1 MISLGFYGS
10 SSSILVIAELFRD
23 RPIGEPTIF
32 FVRRSFDGLLGFE
45 LMNDGAVVAFVIV

>member
-1 MISLGFYGS
+1 M
-10 SSSILVIAELFRD
+10 IAELFRD

-32 FVRRSFDGLLGFE
+32 FVRRSFDGLLGLE